1 MARILARIAWLAVLL
16 APALAAAQAPDAPRC
31 TLEFDVEIGGRCAS
45 DWVLRAFVASLVI
58 IVVGFTW
65 RALTARAGRRDWE
78 VELVAGERRAAGLG
92 DMTPV
97 AAKDPAEAARI
108 LQRALGI
115 GAADY
120 ARRERHRAF
129 EVGDLPT
136 ATAWQKVERLIERQS
151 GAN

>member
-1 MARILARIAWLAVLL
+1 MARILARTAWLAVLL

-58 IVVGFTW
+58 VMLGFTW

-78 VELVAGERRAAGLG
+78 LELHASERRGAALG
-92 DMTPV
+92 DMAPV

-108 LQRALGI
+108 LQHTLGI
-115 GAADY
+115 AAADY

-129 EVGDLPT
+129 EVGDLPA